1 MLTRRSTTWKVSKY
15 GVISGLYF
23 LVFGLNT
30 KRYSYLSIFSPNA
43 RIYGPEITPY
53 LGTFQAVETYS
64 NFYKLIHVLL
74 QACFITRHFFKN
86 VCDNSCDNLQC
97 SNRWREN
104 FWKNVACCWK
114 VEAKSGLNLDRHDYL
129 TLSWRKPL
137 SYRNQSIDLRT
148 GFYMITASVKKGLN
162 EESIFTT

>member
-1 MLTRRSTTWKVSKY
+1 MLTRRIPTWKVSKY

-23 LVFGLNT
+23 LAFGLNT
-30 KRYSYLSIFSPNA
+30 KNTTEYLFLFLFSPNA
-43 RIYGPEITPY
+43 RKYGPEITPY

-86 VCDNSCDNLQC
+86 VCDNLQC
-97 SNRWREN
+97 SNRWGEN

-137 SYRNQSIDLRT
+137 SYGNQSIDLRT
-148 GFYMITASVKKGLN
+148 GFYMITASVMKGLN
-162 EESIFTT
+162 GESIFTT